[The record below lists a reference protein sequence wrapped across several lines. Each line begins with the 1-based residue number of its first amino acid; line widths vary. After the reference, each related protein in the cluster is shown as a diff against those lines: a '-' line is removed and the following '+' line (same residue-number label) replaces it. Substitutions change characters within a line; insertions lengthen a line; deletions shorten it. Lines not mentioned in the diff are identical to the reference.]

1 MYRVLL
7 VEDDS
12 QIRQVIG
19 DYFGRRDQIAL
30 DFAEDGNIGLS
41 KFLNGSYD
49 LIVLDIMMPG
59 IDGFELC
66 KLIRKKTDIPV
77 VFLTGKVREQDALYG
92 YEIGADDYI
101 VKPFSIAVLYSK
113 LLAMLE
119 RTTTEHESRKIIE
132 SGKIAVDPVK
142 FEVTVSG
149 EIVDLP
155 RISFFQFLNRA
166 GAVHPVIQ
174 KHHRVTDGQHSE
186 GNLHILI
193 VFKALG
199 REDSRVHH
207 RESGHIQQG
216 FRASKLGLVLFIA
229 GNLPADEYPLVRAVR
244 LKQTVNH

>member
-66 KLIRKKTDIPV
+66 KLIRKKSDIPV
-77 VFLTGKVREQDALYG
+77 VFLTGKVREEDALYG

-155 RISFFQFLNRA
+155 PKEYQILKYMMQHPGCAITRKLLLAVAWGDDMYITERVIDNR
-166 GAVHPVIQ
+166 V
-174 KHHRVTDGQHSE
+174 K
-186 GNLHILI
+186 NLRH
-193 VFKALG
+193 
-199 REDSRVHH
+199 
-207 RESGHIQQG
+207 
-216 FRASKLGLVLFIA
+216 KLGKEGARIKTLIGVGYRF
-229 GNLPADEYPLVRAVR
+229 D
-244 LKQTVNH
+244 

>member
-30 DFAEDGNIGLS
+30 DFAENGNIGLS

-66 KLIRKKTDIPV
+66 KLIRKKSDIPV
-77 VFLTGKVREQDALYG
+77 VFLTGKVREEDALYG

-155 RISFFQFLNRA
+155 PKEYQILKYMMQHPGCAITRKLLLAVAWGDDMYITERVIDNR
-166 GAVHPVIQ
+166 V
-174 KHHRVTDGQHSE
+174 K
-186 GNLHILI
+186 NLRH
-193 VFKALG
+193 
-199 REDSRVHH
+199 
-207 RESGHIQQG
+207 
-216 FRASKLGLVLFIA
+216 KLGKEGARIKTLIGVGYRF
-229 GNLPADEYPLVRAVR
+229 D
-244 LKQTVNH
+244 

>member
-19 DYFGRRDQIAL
+19 DYFGRRDKIAL

-59 IDGFELC
+59 LDGFELC
-66 KLIRKKTDIPV
+66 KIIRKKSDVPV
-77 VFLTGKVREQDALYG
+77 VFLTGKVREEDALYG

-119 RTTTEHESRKIIE
+119 RTTPVHESRKILE
-132 SGKIAVDPVK
+132 SGQITVDPVK
-142 FEVTVSG
+142 FEVKVSG
-149 EIVDLP
+149 EVVDLP
-155 RISFFQFLNRA
+155 PKEYQILKYMMQHPGVAITRKLLLAVAWGGDMYITERVIDNRVKNLRQKLRKEGARI
-166 GAVHPVIQ
+166 
-174 KHHRVTDGQHSE
+174 KT
-186 GNLHILI
+186 LI
-193 VFKALG
+193 GVGYRF
-199 REDSRVHH
+199 D
-207 RESGHIQQG
+207 
-216 FRASKLGLVLFIA
+216 
-229 GNLPADEYPLVRAVR
+229 
-244 LKQTVNH
+244 

>member
-19 DYFGRRDQIAL
+19 DYFGRRDLIAL

-66 KLIRKKTDIPV
+66 KLIRKKSDIPV
-77 VFLTGKVREQDALYG
+77 VFLTGKVREEDALYG
-92 YEIGADDYI
+92 YEVGADDYI

-155 RISFFQFLNRA
+155 PKEYQILKYMMQHPGCAITRKLLLAVAWGDDMYITERVIDNR
-166 GAVHPVIQ
+166 V
-174 KHHRVTDGQHSE
+174 K
-186 GNLHILI
+186 NLRH
-193 VFKALG
+193 
-199 REDSRVHH
+199 
-207 RESGHIQQG
+207 
-216 FRASKLGLVLFIA
+216 KLGKEGARIKTLIGVGYRF
-229 GNLPADEYPLVRAVR
+229 D
-244 LKQTVNH
+244 

>member
-59 IDGFELC
+59 LDGFELC
-66 KLIRKKTDIPV
+66 KIIRKKSDIPV
-77 VFLTGKVREQDALYG
+77 VFLTGKVREEDALYG

-113 LLAMLE
+113 LIAMLE
-119 RTTTEHESRKIIE
+119 RTTPDHESRKILE
-132 SGKIAVDPVK
+132 SGQITVDPVK
-142 FEVTVSG
+142 FEVKVSG
-149 EIVDLP
+149 EVVDLP
-155 RISFFQFLNRA
+155 PKEYQILKYMMQHPGVAITRKLLLAVAWGDDMYITERVIDNRVKNLRQKLRKEGTRI
-166 GAVHPVIQ
+166 
-174 KHHRVTDGQHSE
+174 KT
-186 GNLHILI
+186 LI
-193 VFKALG
+193 GVGYRF
-199 REDSRVHH
+199 D
-207 RESGHIQQG
+207 
-216 FRASKLGLVLFIA
+216 
-229 GNLPADEYPLVRAVR
+229 
-244 LKQTVNH
+244 

>member
-19 DYFGRRDQIAL
+19 DYFGRREKIAL
-30 DFAEDGNIGLS
+30 DLAQDGNMGLS
-41 KFLNGSYD
+41 KILNEEYD
-49 LIVLDIMMPG
+49 LIILDVMMPG

-66 KLIRKKTDIPV
+66 KIIRKRSDIPV
-77 VFLTGKVREQDALYG
+77 VFLTGKVREEDVLYG
-92 YEIGADDYI
+92 YELGADDYI

-155 RISFFQFLNRA
+155 PKEYQILKYMMQHPGCAITRKLLLAVAWGDDMYITERVIDNR
-166 GAVHPVIQ
+166 V
-174 KHHRVTDGQHSE
+174 K
-186 GNLHILI
+186 NLRH
-193 VFKALG
+193 
-199 REDSRVHH
+199 
-207 RESGHIQQG
+207 
-216 FRASKLGLVLFIA
+216 KLGKEGARIKTLIGVGYRF
-229 GNLPADEYPLVRAVR
+229 D
-244 LKQTVNH
+244 